1 MNIKEYIRFC
11 LMCLLYI
18 VLILIETLSIEV
30 CAENKQNTDSID
42 NVLSQTKK
50 LSEKIEKLHSLVKD
64 NKGKSDQLYY
74 LRRLLDV
81 SVQAG
86 DRESYYKAL
95 VGLADYYSYTNQLDS
110 LMSCLSL
117 ADSMSKVENDVPAAL
132 FDIQNH
138 ICQYHIVNGD
148 YEIAMNEAV
157 SLNMKAEISGNKE
170 NIIYT
175 TVNIGLIYLFIGR
188 CQEAIPFFDK
198 SLSLISETGL
208 VGSSFQLSV
217 MSYLMYV
224 SLNARDLEKMKQTL
238 DLYKSTLEKDNVL
251 QKNKFCTLYSYFV
264 NYYVVKKELDKAG
277 EAAKEATSYMSEEY
291 GPGYTSV
298 YYLAMARYY
307 HSISEYDKAL
317 SFINKSFKVD
327 PCLEVLEEKM
337 SIYEDAE
344 KIDEALNV
352 SEEAL
357 KLISDENIANY
368 SRQMNRLHILHNL
381 NDQALQDQLL
391 QDQKLEIAQK
401 QKLLI
406 AFFVFVCI
414 LIVLVFSMI
423 RYSLRIRKL
432 KNALE
437 NERNILQES
446 TEALRL
452 ATKQAERANQMKTH
466 FVANVS
472 HEIRT
477 PLNAIVGFSALLN
490 DVSEEEQEEFI
501 NIINENTELLLKLI
515 NDVLDLSQLEA
526 DNFILNISE
535 VDIKKC
541 CQEALDTI
549 RQKVNGNVKLTF
561 SHLDVSLILKTDYSR
576 IKQLLVN
583 LLLNAAKY
591 TEEGEINLEYKV
603 DEVSQQVIFTV
614 TDTGCGIPLAKHEA
628 IFNRFEKVDEF
639 KQGVGLGLSICSEI
653 ARRLGGSISIDSSY
667 TLGTRFIFR
676 LSMAK

>member
-1 MNIKEYIRFC
+1 MNTKKYIRFC

-18 VLILIETLSIEV
+18 VLILIETLSIKV
-30 CAENKQNTDSID
+30 YAENQQNTDSID
-42 NVLSQTKK
+42 NVLSKTKK

-157 SLNMKAEISGNKE
+157 SLNMKAEMSGNKE

-198 SLSLISETGL
+198 SLSLISETPF

-238 DLYKSTLEKDNVL
+238 DLYKSTLEKDNVP
-251 QKNKFCTLYSYFV
+251 QKNRFCTLYSYFV

-337 SIYEDAE
+337 SIYEDAG
-344 KIDEALNV
+344 KIDEAFKV
-352 SEEAL
+352 SGEAL
-357 KLISDENIANY
+357 KLISDENITNY
-368 SRQMNRLHILHNL
+368 SRQMNRLHILHSL
-381 NDQALQDQLL
+381 NDQSRQDQLL
-391 QDQKLEIAQK
+391 QDQELEIAQK
-401 QKLLI
+401 QKLLT
-406 AFFVFVCI
+406 AFSVFVCI

-437 NERNILQES
+437 NERNILKES
-446 TEALRL
+446 TEDLRL
-452 ATKQAERANQMKTH
+452 ATEQAEKANQMKTH

-490 DVSEEEQEEFI
+490 DVTEEEQEEFI

-526 DNFILNISE
+526 DNFILNITE
-535 VDIKKC
+535 VDIKNC
-541 CQEALDTI
+541 CQAALDTI
-549 RQKVNGNVKLTF
+549 RQKVNENVKLTF
-561 SHLDVSLILKTDYSR
+561 SHLDMPLMLKTDYSR
-576 IKQLLVN
+576 VNQLLVN

-603 DEVSQQVIFTV
+603 DEGAQQVVFAV
-614 TDTGCGIPLAKHEA
+614 TDTGCGIPLAMHEA
-628 IFNRFEKVDEF
+628 IFNRFEKVDDF
-639 KQGVGLGLSICSEI
+639 KQGAGLGLSICSEI
-653 ARRLGGSISIDSSY
+653 ARRLGASISIDSSY

-676 LSMAK
+676 LSIAK